1 MAMTSGAHSRARVA
15 RSLALSLAIGCLALA
30 APARAQSNEDR
41 AAARELITKRGD
53 AVVLVLATLKQRT
66 TVQGRENSQDRQ
78 RQAQATIIDGS
89 GLAVMALSVM
99 EPNDAL
105 VRRLGGP
112 GAQVQIETT
121 ELRMRLADGREIP
134 ARVVLRDSDLDLAFL
149 RPVEPLSAPLAAI
162 DNAVAKPSLMDLV
175 IVLSRTGEA
184 TGWRLIAA
192 FGYVQMT
199 VDKPRLY
206 HAISSG
212 NTPGAPVFDSSGK
225 LIGIVLSVGGSRS
238 SPFPAVLP
246 ADDIREIAKQ
256 AK

>member
-1 MAMTSGAHSRARVA
+1 M
-15 RSLALSLAIGCLALA
+15 AIGPVRTLPLLLAAAGLALA

-41 AAARELITKRGD
+41 AVARDLISKRGD
-53 AVVLVLATLKQRT
+53 AVVLALATLKQRT
-66 TVQGRENSQDRQ
+66 SVGGREQSQDRQ
-78 RQAQATIIDGS
+78 MQAQATIIDAT
-89 GLAVMALSVM
+89 GLAVMALSVI

-149 RPVEPLSAPLAAI
+149 RPVDPLPAPLAAV
-162 DNAVAKPSLMDLV
+162 DTSVAKPSLMDLV

-206 HAISSG
+206 HAISAG
-212 NTPGAPVFDSSGK
+212 NTPGAPVFDHTGK
-225 LIGIVLSVGGSRS
+225 LIGIVLGVGGSRS
-238 SPFPAVLP
+238 NPFPAVLP